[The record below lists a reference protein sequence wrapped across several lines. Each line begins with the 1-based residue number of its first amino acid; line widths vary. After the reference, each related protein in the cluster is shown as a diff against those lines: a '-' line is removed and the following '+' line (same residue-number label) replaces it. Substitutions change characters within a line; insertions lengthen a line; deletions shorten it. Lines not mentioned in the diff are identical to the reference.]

1 MLTCKGM
8 CYHEGNTQSECMS
21 PTVKIK
27 QTPNT
32 DHLFSIRFSMW
43 QNKLPYVLLLEGRRI
58 IFPINSPLLIASRIF
73 PRSSVITLQR
83 YSKQARQAAFCRP
96 VCLPSARL
104 LGVCSWLQ
112 GACLG
117 CTAKGRR
124 SCSCECKVCFK
135 AKASA
140 RTWMDDEAEAPI
152 TSYTVKTD
160 YPAWF
165 SFHL

>member
-32 DHLFSIRFSMW
+32 DHLCFPSGFLCGKTTFLMS
-43 QNKLPYVLLLEGRRI
+43 YLLEGRRI

-73 PRSSVITLQR
+73 PSSVITLQH

-96 VCLPSARL
+96 VRWPSARL
-104 LGVCSWLQ
+104 SGVRYRLQ
-112 GACLG
+112 GARLG

-140 RTWMDDEAEAPI
+140 RTRTDDEAEAQI
-152 TSYTVKTD
+152 TSHIVKTD
-160 YPAWF
+160 HPAWF
-165 SFHL
+165 SFHP